1 MSAMNE
7 EIRSLL
13 SFFEQST
20 WEELRLEIGG
30 VKIAVSK
37 NGSLS
42 THAAAAPAAAPA
54 AVTAAVTA
62 ASAPTTAAVR
72 LAPPVATPIP
82 ASTGSS
88 LAAGQSYLRAPNL
101 GVVWGQPKPGA
112 PAFVTEGQLIE
123 QGTTLCLIEVM
134 KLFTQVTSNVRCK
147 VVRCL
152 VADGEMVEYDSP
164 LFIIEAA

>member
-1 MSAMNE
+1 MSAKNE

-30 VKIAVSK
+30 LKIAVSK

-42 THAAAAPAAAPA
+42 THAAAAAAPA
-54 AVTAAVTA
+54 AVSA

-72 LAPPVATPIP
+72 LAPPAATPIP
-82 ASTGSS
+82 ASTGSA

-123 QGTTLCLIEVM
+123 EGTTVCLIEVM

>member
-1 MSAMNE
+1 MSVKNE

-13 SFFEQST
+13 SFFEQSA

-42 THAAAAPAAAPA
+42 THAAAAPAA
-54 AVTAAVTA
+54 VTAAVAA
-62 ASAPTTAAVR
+62 ASAPKTAAVS

-82 ASTGSS
+82 ASTGSV

-123 QGTTLCLIEVM
+123 EGTTVCLIEVM
-134 KLFTQVTSNVRCK
+134 KLFTQVASNVRCK

>member
-1 MSAMNE
+1 MSVKNE

-42 THAAAAPAAAPA
+42 THAAAAPAA
-54 AVTAAVTA
+54 VTA
-62 ASAPTTAAVR
+62 ASAPTTAAVS
-72 LAPPVATPIP
+72 LAPPAATSIP
-82 ASTGSS
+82 ASTGSA

-123 QGTTLCLIEVM
+123 EGTTVCLIEVM
-134 KLFTQVTSNVRCK
+134 KLFTQVASNVRCK

>member
-1 MSAMNE
+1 MTAKNE

-13 SFFEQST
+13 SFFEKST
-20 WEELRLEIGG
+20 WEEMRLEVGG

-37 NGSLS
+37 TGSLS
-42 THAAAAPAAAPA
+42 NRGGAAPAATMAVGAPPAAAASLAPHSPHAPA
-54 AVTAAVTA
+54 ATAV
-62 ASAPTTAAVR
+62 
-72 LAPPVATPIP
+72 P
-82 ASTGSS
+82 ASTGSA

-123 QGTTLCLIEVM
+123 AGTTVCLIEVM
-134 KLFTQVTSNVRCK
+134 KLFTQVASTRRSK

>member
-1 MSAMNE
+1 MTAKNE

-13 SFFEQST
+13 SFFEKST
-20 WEELRLEIGG
+20 WEEMRLEVGG

-37 NGSLS
+37 RGSLS
-42 THAAAAPAAAPA
+42 NQGAAAPAAITAP
-54 AVTAAVTA
+54 VPA
-62 ASAPTTAAVR
+62 ASAPAAAAVSLAPHTPTATAA
-72 LAPPVATPIP
+72 P
-82 ASTGSS
+82 ASTGSA

-123 QGTTLCLIEVM
+123 AGTTVCLIEVM
-134 KLFTQVTSNVRCK
+134 KLFTQVASTRRAK

-152 VADGEMVEYDSP
+152 VADGEMVEHDTP

>member
-1 MSAMNE
+1 MTAKNE

-13 SFFEQST
+13 SFFEKST
-20 WEELRLEIGG
+20 WEEMRLEVGG

-37 NGSLS
+37 TGSLS
-42 THAAAAPAAAPA
+42 NRGGATPAAITAAVPAASASPAVAASLAPAAT
-54 AVTAAVTA
+54 AV
-62 ASAPTTAAVR
+62 
-72 LAPPVATPIP
+72 P
-82 ASTGSS
+82 ASTGSA

-123 QGTTLCLIEVM
+123 AGTTVCLIEVM
-134 KLFTQVTSNVRCK
+134 KLFTQVASTRRSK

>member
-13 SFFEQST
+13 SFFEQSA

-37 NGSLS
+37 SGSLS
-42 THAAAAPAAAPA
+42 THAAAAPAAVAA
-54 AVTAAVTA
+54 AVAAA
-62 ASAPTTAAVR
+62 ASAPTTAVVS
-72 LAPPVATPIP
+72 LAPPAATPVP
-82 ASTGSS
+82 ASTGSA

-123 QGTTLCLIEVM
+123 EGTTVCLIEVM
-134 KLFTQVTSNVRCK
+134 KLFTQVASNVRCK

>member
-1 MSAMNE
+1 MSVKNE

-20 WEELRLEIGG
+20 WEQLRLEIGG

-37 NGSLS
+37 SGSLS
-42 THAAAAPAAAPA
+42 AHAAAAPAAA
-54 AVTAAVTA
+54 TA
-62 ASAPTTAAVR
+62 ASAPTAAAVS
-72 LAPPVATPIP
+72 LAPPAATPIP
-82 ASTGSS
+82 ASTGSA

-123 QGTTLCLIEVM
+123 EGTTVCLIEVM

-164 LFIIEAA
+164 LFVIEAA

>member
-1 MSAMNE
+1 MSAKNE

-42 THAAAAPAAAPA
+42 THAAPAPAPA

-72 LAPPVATPIP
+72 LAPPVATAIP
-82 ASTGSS
+82 ASTGSA

-123 QGTTLCLIEVM
+123 EGTTLCLIEVM

-164 LFIIEAA
+164 LFVIEAA

>member
-1 MSAMNE
+1 MSVKNE

-42 THAAAAPAAAPA
+42 THAAAAPAA
-54 AVTAAVTA
+54 VTAAVAA
-62 ASAPTTAAVR
+62 ASAPTTAAVS
-72 LAPPVATPIP
+72 LAPPVATPLP
-82 ASTGSS
+82 ASTGSA

-134 KLFTQVTSNVRCK
+134 KLFTQVASNVRCK

-164 LFIIEAA
+164 LFVIEAA

>member
-1 MSAMNE
+1 MSVKNE

-13 SFFEQST
+13 SFFEQSA

-42 THAAAAPAAAPA
+42 THAAAAPAAVAA
-54 AVTAAVTA
+54 AVAA
-62 ASAPTTAAVR
+62 ASAPTAAAVS
-72 LAPPVATPIP
+72 LAPPVATPNA
-82 ASTGSS
+82 ASTGSA

-123 QGTTLCLIEVM
+123 EGTTVCLIEVM
-134 KLFTQVTSNVRCK
+134 KLFTQVASNVRCK